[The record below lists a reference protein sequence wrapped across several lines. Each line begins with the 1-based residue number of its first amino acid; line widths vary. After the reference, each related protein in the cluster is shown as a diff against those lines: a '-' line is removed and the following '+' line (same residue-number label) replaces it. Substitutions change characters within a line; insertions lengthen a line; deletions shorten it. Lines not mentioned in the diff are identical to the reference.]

1 MGLQGGREIED
12 VGAEREVGRKGMEVM
27 GPELK
32 EREI

>member
-1 MGLQGGREIED
+1 VGSKGERKMEG
-12 VGAEREVGRKGMEVM
+12 VGAGREVGRKGMEVM